1 MNNLRDSTNYYEI
14 LEVASDASQ
23 SEIHK
28 AYQRAKSTYSQDNP
42 ALYSMFSREEARE
55 LLRMIEE
62 AYSVL
67 GNNSHRKTYDDTRS
81 GGGNYDPA
89 IFKKRENGAPLSA
102 SSNSSSG
109 SPLGHSMTAS
119 AGSSHSPLQS
129 TQNTH
134 SALPDFNEPIDIAT
148 AYNNSLQNSIQE
160 DSMISMGGF
169 MVRRRE
175 ATKTTLPPGTGR
187 TTLSTYKLDD
197 NFETELSGCEDYP
210 GALIQKIRLYKNI
223 SVDKMSEA
231 TRISRTYLMAVETND
246 FKALPAAVFVRGF
259 VVQIARVL
267 GLDEI
272 KVAASYMKHFK
283 AGGGK

>member
-1 MNNLRDSTNYYEI
+1 MNTLRDVTNYYEI
-14 LEVASDASQ
+14 LEVTQDASQ
-23 SEIHK
+23 SDIHR

-62 AYSVL
+62 AYSIL
-67 GNNSHRKTYDDTRS
+67 GNGVLRKTYDDSRAGGAFTRPES
-81 GGGNYDPA
+81 FGRKDS
-89 IFKKRENGAPLSA
+89 APLSSA
-102 SSNSSSG
+102 SPSA
-109 SPLGHSMTAS
+109 SMARS
-119 AGSSHSPLQS
+119 AHA
-129 TQNTH
+129 
-134 SALPDFNEPIDIAT
+134 ALPDFSAPNDLNIAFNQT
-148 AYNNSLQNSIQE
+148 IQE

-169 MVRRRE
+169 MVRRKE
-175 ATKTTLPPGTGR
+175 ATKSSLPPGTGR
-187 TTLSTYKLDD
+187 TSLSTYKLDE
-197 NFETELSGCEDYP
+197 NFETEVGGCEDFN

-231 TRISRTYLMAVETND
+231 TRISRTYLMAVETGD

-267 GLDEI
+267 GLDEN